1 MSTQTTTAE
10 SNGIPAALSATD
22 VPLRVAAVASVLAG
36 LIHYAVVPEHR
47 GEWWLYAVFFT
58 LLGAFQIVWAAAA
71 WTGRQRWILLL
82 GVLVS
87 IAVLAVWTFTRT
99 TGLPFGPDTGEAEPV
114 GALDV
119 ASGLAEVV
127 TIGAI
132 LIASRHRTAD
142 ASRK

>member
-10 SNGIPAALSATD
+10 SNGISVALSATD
-22 VPLRVAAVASVLAG
+22 VPLRVAAVASVLAA

-47 GEWWLYAVFFT
+47 GEWWLHAVFFT
-58 LLGAFQIVWAAAA
+58 VLGAFEIVWAAAA

-82 GVLVS
+82 GVLAN
-87 IAVLAVWTFTRT
+87 IAVLAVWTLSRT
-99 TGLPFGPDTGEAEPV
+99 TGLPFGPDASEAEPV

-119 ASGLAEVV
+119 VCVLAEVV

-132 LIASRHRTAD
+132 LIAFRHRTAVT
-142 ASRK
+142 SRK